1 MDRAVIEQ
9 KLESL
14 RRCLAR
20 IRSKQPFTPE
30 RLTSDFDLQD
40 IVALN
45 LTRAVQL
52 AVDMAAHMVASLE
65 LPAPSTM
72 GESFERL
79 AQAGLIDTV
88 LAQQLKGAV
97 GFRNVAV
104 HNYDNVNWQT
114 VHAIVE
120 HRLQDFDAFAKAVR
134 SAQQAMD
141 STEKP
146 ESD

>member
-1 MDRAVIEQ
+1 MDRAVIDQ

-30 RLTSDFDLQD
+30 QLASDFDLQD

-52 AVDMAAHMVASLE
+52 AVDMAAHMVAALD

-72 GESFERL
+72 GESFECL
-79 AQAGLIDTV
+79 AQARVIDPS
-88 LAQQLKGAV
+88 LARQLKCAV

-104 HNYDNVNWQT
+104 HNYSNVNWQT
-114 VHAIVE
+114 VHTIVDQ
-120 HRLQDFDAFAKAVR
+120 HLQDFDAFAIAVLQHQDKLD
-134 SAQQAMD
+134 AGFN
-141 STEKP
+141 P
-146 ESD
+146 E